1 MQSDRADLLLGRLV
15 QNLLRLEVCIRAFL
29 ARDQGGATSGNWVF
43 ADFDAQV
50 GASVPLSAYTDY
62 DTLGQ
67 LIDRYN
73 TIACANGTKQ
83 LPPGIVELRDA
94 LAHGRLVRFE
104 RGEGP
109 SERLPLSLVKYSK
122 PLKGAQTVTVTY
134 RQELT
139 EAWFSAQRDLQTDAL
154 GIVAMSYIDGPF

>member
-1 MQSDRADLLLGRLV
+1 MESDRADLLLGRLV
-15 QNLLRLEVCIRAFL
+15 QNLLRLEVCIRTFL
-29 ARDQGGATSGNWVF
+29 ARSQAGATSGNWVF
-43 ADFDAQV
+43 TDFDAKAGDAVQ
-50 GASVPLSAYTDY
+50 LCAYTDY

-73 TIACANGTKQ
+73 AIAEANGTPQ
-83 LPPGIVELRDA
+83 VPTGIVELRDA

-122 PLKGAQTVTVTY
+122 PLKGAQSVTVTY

-139 EAWFSAQRDLQTDAL
+139 EEWFSAQRDLQTDAL
-154 GIVAMSYIDGPF
+154 GIVAMSYIDHQF